1 MLAAA
6 LFLGGGGAAAQTL
19 EAVRDRG
26 LVNCGIVEGDAAQGN
41 GPGQPGLDIEVCR
54 AVAAAIFDDPGRIA
68 LFSASAAAAVEHLA
82 EGELD
87 LIARLAAGD
96 PVARASRTVRFTV
109 PLLID
114 GQGFMVPRPRGAA
127 NPTQLSGRRVCVAEA
142 GEASAEEVGARLAAF
157 ATRRALAIDIAPFES
172 LQDAAAAFFA
182 GRCAALSA
190 GRVALAGLRAA
201 AGKPDGY
208 EILPDLIAPDP
219 TGPFVAAEDANWL
232 DLVRWTLFALIE
244 AEERGI
250 TAETA
255 ARRRDT
261 SDDPALARFLGR
273 SGSLGQQLGLSDD
286 WVVRIVGR
294 VGNYGEVY
302 ARHLGE
308 QSPLKLERGP
318 NALLSRGGLLQSMAF
333 Q

>member
-6 LFLGGGGAAAQTL
+6 LFLGAGGAVAQTL

-26 LVNCGIVEGDAAQGN
+26 LVNCGIVEDDAAQG
-41 GPGQPGLDIEVCR
+41 GGAGQPGLDIDLCR
-54 AVAAAIFDDPGRIA
+54 AVAAAIFDDPGKAA
-68 LFSASAAAAVEHLA
+68 LFSASSAAAVEHLA

-96 PVARASRTVRFTV
+96 PVARASRTVRFTA

-127 NPTQLSGRRVCVAEA
+127 NPAQLSGRRVCVAEA
-142 GEASAEEVGARLAAF
+142 GAEEAGARLAAF
-157 ATRRALAIDIAPFES
+157 AARRALAIDIVPFGS

-190 GRVALAGLRAA
+190 DRVALAGLRAA
-201 AGKPDGY
+201 AGKPGGY

-250 TAETA
+250 VAETA
-255 ARRRDT
+255 AQRRDT

-273 SGSLGQQLGLSDD
+273 SGSLGQQLGLGDD

-308 QSPLKLERGP
+308 NSPLKLERGP
-318 NALLSRGGLLQSMAF
+318 NALLSRGGLLRSMAF